1 MKRIS
6 GARCT
11 MMIMS
16 TIMTFAAF
24 AVAQNIT
31 GTASTD
37 LSPAAQRIAAARRT
51 ISDKPTEYA
60 GYNLLATALAR
71 RAQESSDLNIYSQ
84 AEEAIEQSLALAP
97 NNFDTQ
103 KIQVSILLGE
113 HEYRAAL
120 EAAQAL
126 NRRVPDDVMVY
137 GLLTDANVELGN
149 YADAEDAAQWMLN
162 LRPGNLPALT
172 RAAHLRELFG
182 DNEGAYQL
190 MELAF
195 QSTPPTES
203 AERACQLAQMGHL
216 RLASGSIDAAE
227 KLLQQALTSFPNYP
241 STLGNLAQLR
251 LTQKRY
257 AEAVVLMQQRYE
269 AVPRAEN
276 LYDLAEAL
284 QLAGHATEAKKT
296 FADFETKSLLESG
309 KRQNSNR
316 ELVFYYA
323 DRTHQPAKALKVAQ
337 QEYAWRHDVYTLDAY
352 AWALH
357 VNGQDAE
364 ARKQIETALAVGIRD
379 ARILDHAGEIALKLG
394 DRAAAEGYLE
404 QSAALH
410 ATGSEQ
416 ARLRLA
422 SLGQAPFNR

>member
-1 MKRIS
+1 MKRLS

-190 MELAF
+190 MELRFSVDTSDRKRRTRLPSDANGTSPVGF
-195 QSTPPTES
+195 GKHRCGGKTPAAGVDIFSELPLHPGES
-203 AERACQLAQMGHL
+203 GP
-216 RLASGSIDAAE
+216 AS
-227 KLLQQALTSFPNYP
+227 P
-241 STLGNLAQLR
+241 
-251 LTQKRY
+251 Y
-257 AEAVVLMQQRYE
+257 AEALRGSGG
-269 AVPRAEN
+269 A
-276 LYDLAEAL
+276 
-284 QLAGHATEAKKT
+284 HAA
-296 FADFETKSLLESG
+296 
-309 KRQNSNR
+309 
-316 ELVFYYA
+316 
-323 DRTHQPAKALKVAQ
+323 
-337 QEYAWRHDVYTLDAY
+337 TL
-352 AWALH
+352 
-357 VNGQDAE
+357 
-364 ARKQIETALAVGIRD
+364 
-379 ARILDHAGEIALKLG
+379 
-394 DRAAAEGYLE
+394 
-404 QSAALH
+404 
-410 ATGSEQ
+410 
-416 ARLRLA
+416 
-422 SLGQAPFNR
+422 